1 MLTLSLSS
9 QVRCRRARLSLFL
22 SLPLSPPLR
31 LAHFLSFCFDV
42 LQGVETVISV
52 PRDFT
57 LTNAALG
64 EDLADASGRSVLKLT
79 HEVIPAK
86 RFQDGGYISGEESEE
101 EDEEEEDDDVEM
113 TTIVVT
119 SLTAGKVS
127 SQPQRGGR
135 RFEISRARELIL
147 VCFLASFFL

>member
-1 MLTLSLSS
+1 LLTEPLASSRSAVVEPVRPSRSPSRSL
-9 QVRCRRARLSLFL
+9 
-22 SLPLSPPLR
+22 LPFQ
-31 LAHFLSFCFDV
+31 LAHYSSFCV
-42 LQGVETVISV
+42 NILQGVETVISV

-127 SQPQRGGR
+127 SQTKHDEGGGL
-135 RFEISRARELIL
+135 RFRELE
-147 VCFLASFFL
+147 S